1 MDAIIRV
8 EPATAEITVTNA
20 VVTTAKTV
28 VVKSQSIDLAPLV
41 MRTIISLGGCSVTAI
56 PNPILFA
63 KEGVLAVAQ

>member
-8 EPATAEITVTNA
+8 EPATAEITVTAA
-20 VVTTAKTV
+20 VVTTSHTV

-41 MRTIISLGGCSVTAI
+41 MRKSISLGGCSVTAI
-56 PNPILFA
+56 PNPNLLA